1 MAIPLLQLL
10 SYGSCMKSRRK
21 KWAIAFLPVLIY
33 PGVKLGK
40 QLSLLLNRSL
50 ITLLNRVLSWRHQRR
65 LLTTAFLAA
74 LGIRGRDVLCARWH
88 WHARLDFSVNGVS
101 HQPRQWGSLDTCCAP
116 WLCFLNIL
124 CAVALRHFLCLM
136 DSTWQIPFQF
146 PLIRPHLFVFSFPG
160 EICHLSTLTF
170 SLLDEHWGI
179 ASIACHRRS
188 AQLSYAASTCLS
200 SPKRGLT
207 CLQWLYREY
216 TRLIFPA
223 SVIPKLYSGCE

>member
-124 CAVALRHFLCLM
+124 SAVVWGISCAWWILPGKFPSNFPSSDPIFLCFL
-136 DSTWQIPFQF
+136 FQV
-146 PLIRPHLFVFSFPG
+146 R
-160 EICHLSTLTF
+160 
-170 SLLDEHWGI
+170 
-179 ASIACHRRS
+179 
-188 AQLSYAASTCLS
+188 
-200 SPKRGLT
+200 
-207 CLQWLYREY
+207 
-216 TRLIFPA
+216 
-223 SVIPKLYSGCE
+223 SVIFLPWHFHS